1 MVGLESVKLEYSMQ
15 IETRCDRANVAFAA
29 EVSVVAAIPCAVDGL
44 NQTFASKA
52 VITLPLGSSPAA
64 DKHLK
69 FWASPRHKVLDIA
82 KNSV

>member
-44 NQTFASKA
+44 NLAVRY
-52 VITLPLGSSPAA
+52 VIT
-64 DKHLK
+64 
-69 FWASPRHKVLDIA
+69 RVL
-82 KNSV
+82 N